1 MFDPTAFENM
11 KVVLEGAI
19 YDRDLIGDILVIGRD
34 DIVNLSTMARKYK
47 IELEMKESESTILV
61 TGGFELYASLENL
74 SSELLQG
81 NLNEAHSG
89 CEVDLFISIPRK
101 LHSIEVDSI
110 SKELENVW
118 GSQRTITLTTS
129 ETVSKKEQ
137 PLSNSTFEISFGR
150 LIKEEQMDDLEDMV
164 EYLLQSL
171 QIVEDSV
178 NN

>member
-34 DIVNLSTMARKYK
+34 DIVNLSTMARRYK
-47 IELEMKESESTILV
+47 IELEMKESESTVYV

-74 SSELLQG
+74 SSELLES

-89 CEVDLFISIPRK
+89 CAVDLFIAIPRK
-101 LHSIEVDSI
+101 LHMMEIESI
-110 SKELENVW
+110 SKELENIW

-129 ETVSKKEQ
+129 ETVSKKEK
-137 PLSNSTFEISFGR
+137 PSSISTFEISFGR
-150 LIKEEQMDDLEDMV
+150 LIKEDQMEDLEDML

-178 NN
+178 SN